1 MHPAD
6 TRFCRKSSPNR
17 RKSAKFSVYPAKP
30 FGGRMV
36 VSRKLLSIPGGQLML
51 ILVPWKPVVLVF
63 GFFTAL
69 ILFSYYGSALI
80 EGKNPFAPDGSK
92 VNSVPAG

>member
-1 MHPAD
+1 
-6 TRFCRKSSPNR
+6 
-17 RKSAKFSVYPAKP
+17 
-30 FGGRMV
+30 MV
-36 VSRKLLSIPGGQLML
+36 VSRKLLLSSGGKAML

-80 EGKNPFAPDGSK
+80 EGKNPFVPYESK
-92 VNSVPAG
+92 MNSVTAGQAAGHSASEHKHKANPAKSD

>member
-1 MHPAD
+1 
-6 TRFCRKSSPNR
+6 
-17 RKSAKFSVYPAKP
+17 
-30 FGGRMV
+30 
-36 VSRKLLSIPGGQLML
+36 ML

-80 EGKNPFAPDGSK
+80 EGKNPFVPYGNVAKRVTAGPAAA
-92 VNSVPAG
+92 NSIPAHKRIRKAYTAKSD

>member
-1 MHPAD
+1 
-6 TRFCRKSSPNR
+6 
-17 RKSAKFSVYPAKP
+17 
-30 FGGRMV
+30 
-36 VSRKLLSIPGGQLML
+36 ML

-80 EGKNPFAPDGSK
+80 EGKNPFAPYGSAANRVTARQPVAHSTSDNK
-92 VNSVPAG
+92 HKANPAKSD

>member
-1 MHPAD
+1 
-6 TRFCRKSSPNR
+6 
-17 RKSAKFSVYPAKP
+17 
-30 FGGRMV
+30 MV
-36 VSRKLLSIPGGQLML
+36 VSRKLLSILGGQLML

-80 EGKNPFAPDGSK
+80 EGKNPFVPYGSAASRVTAGQPPAHSSPDHK
-92 VNSVPAG
+92 HTHKANSAKPD